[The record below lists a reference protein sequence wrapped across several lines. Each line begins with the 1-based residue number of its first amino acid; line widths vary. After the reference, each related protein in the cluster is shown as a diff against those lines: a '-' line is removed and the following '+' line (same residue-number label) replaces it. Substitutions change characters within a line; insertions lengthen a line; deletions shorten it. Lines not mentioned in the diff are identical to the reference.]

1 MGRKALAMF
10 VLAAGLLAGCDRV
23 SKPLNDWNVKAGA
36 RDRVTKILQRM
47 EDSPGKLDQKALCF
61 WYNGT
66 AVVDPSEQ
74 SLASDSYDRWQVE
87 GGLEKGVNSF
97 ELTEVTV
104 DDTAADTTALVSGTI
119 DGRPFTMR
127 VIKERPIRW
136 EVAPKGKRSLTRRAS
151 SGGSPRATAPRST
164 AESGDAEEARAPR
177 AAAPRTAR
185 PREVGLPDLSSVG
198 AAPLSTEEQGAVAFA
213 VLYLRGGA
221 AAWQKILSSDSPW
234 HALPPAD
241 AMAEIAARV
250 GPPDGT
256 RWQLQHPGPN
266 GEPHDA
272 VFSIEYPSGMTE
284 TLWLQLASEAG
295 TLKLRR
301 VRSLSEPWPLPL
313 RETPQFE
320 RIAAIPGVPTDRRL
334 LWFLALGCAG
344 VASLALRGRR
354 RRLGWAAIALAAVG
368 FACTREKS
376 GGATLGSSEGSD
388 KPASLRALVQLR
400 EALAEGASGDALT
413 PLLAAAPKDG
423 VAGDIARLWRGDR
436 MLRDYRL
443 NEADAILATFPNPAP
458 YPLAELMRARV
469 AVLRGTPDKSLD
481 HYESVRA
488 LGADDDGLRLEA
500 AIAISSGDDEQAGER
515 AFSRLTTMGSREA
528 VPYYV
533 AAENAMAEDRG
544 EEAEQFFKI
553 GWELQPL
560 SRDTLFSSP
569 LLATAC
575 TRKKVYPLLDA
586 ASAAEPKRGGPVP
599 GAQPLPLPEGG
610 QASLVGGLLRVR
622 LDGAEVRVPG
632 GQMLAPVGTL
642 VEAADLFER
651 SERDE
656 QVEQLPVLIDQASV
670 DGAFAQPV
678 LRHRLELAA
687 LGLAEQDRW
696 ADLLTL
702 TDKLPAFKGR
712 LPPRL
717 TRLRAAALARS
728 GRAREAFE
736 LLVRLAQD
744 DRLHGRRDTGTLY
757 QLADALVR
765 EQQYDLALKVLHR
778 ANGISGLSGGMA
790 RERQVS
796 MEKRLAEAHETFET
810 PYFRIRYPRLTGKV
824 YAQQLA
830 VVLEEE
836 RKRLSRWIPV
846 AKPQPVDVDLYPVQ
860 EFLSSYAAE
869 MPVVGIFDGR
879 VRVPFADLHSLHPKL
894 VSILTHELAHALISQ
909 ATGDHAPNWVQ
920 EGLAQH
926 VQMVQDVNNPFPDL
940 EPVGLSLSL
949 AVVEHAL
956 RGFSEQQ
963 FVELSYA
970 EAAWTFHYVEAKHGV
985 AGIHKLLAAY
995 KKGADNEA
1003 ALQSALG
1010 MDTAKLDASLRSWAT
1025 APGLPRLW
1033 PTKLRRYDDEAA
1045 KLAAMTPAEA
1055 PPARVTSGID
1065 RFSATGRQELAMKQW
1080 HATYL
1085 RWAQPLKE
1093 AYTPVQ
1099 KGISSGKW
1107 ERSYEVSCRQ
1117 LAAETG
1123 KVMNDPTLFAAPDT
1137 RIGYPLRQAVLFL
1150 NKLGDACGRSDM
1162 VTAQIYYA
1170 RANTYLEQTAGLLGE
1185 HKLPL

>member
-1 MGRKALAMF
+1 MGRKALAAF
-10 VLAAGLLAGCDRV
+10 VLAAGVLTGCDKV
-23 SKPLNDWNVKAGA
+23 SKPLNDWNTKAGA
-36 RDRVTKILQRM
+36 RDRVTKILQRL
-47 EDSPGKLDQKALCF
+47 EDTPGKLDQKAVCF

-74 SLASDSYDRWQVE
+74 SLAADSYDQWTVE
-87 GGLEKGVNSF
+87 GGLEKGITSF
-97 ELTEVTV
+97 ELTDATV
-104 DDTAADTTALVSGTI
+104 DDAASDPTALVSGTI

-127 VIKERPIRW
+127 VMKGRPIRW
-136 EVAPKGKRSLTRRAS
+136 DLAPKGKRSLTRRAASGS
-151 SGGSPRATAPRST
+151 SSRPTEPSST
-164 AESGDAEEARAPR
+164 AESESPGQSPAPR
-177 AAAPRTAR
+177 AAAPRSA
-185 PREVGLPDLSSVG
+185 PKREVGLPDLSSVG

-221 AAWQKILSSDSPW
+221 AAWQKMLASDSPW
-234 HALPPAD
+234 HALPLAD

-256 RWQLQHPGPN
+256 RWQLQHPGPS
-266 GEPHDA
+266 GEPHEA

-301 VRSLSEPWPLPL
+301 VRSLSEPWPLPAG
-313 RETPQFE
+313 ETPQFE
-320 RIAAIPGVPTDRRL
+320 RIAAIPGVPVDRRL
-334 LWFLALGCAG
+334 GWFVAFACAG
-344 VASLALRGRR
+344 AAVLAARGRR
-354 RRLGWAAIALAAVG
+354 RRLGWSVIALAAVG
-368 FACTREKS
+368 FACTREKN
-376 GGATLGSSEGSD
+376 GGTIVPSNQGGEQ
-388 KPASLRALVQLR
+388 PALRALVPLR

-413 PLLAAAPKDG
+413 PLLAAAPKQG
-423 VAGDIARLWRGDR
+423 AAGDVARLWRADR

-443 NEADAILATFPNPAP
+443 NEADAILAAFPNPAP

-469 AVLRGTPDKSLD
+469 AVLHGTPDKSLD
-481 HYESVRA
+481 HYEMVRA

-500 AIAISSGDDEQAGER
+500 ALAISAGDDEQASER
-515 AFSRLTTMGSREA
+515 AFGRLTTMGSREA

-533 AAENAMAEDRG
+533 EAENAMAEDRG
-544 EEAEQFFKI
+544 EEAEQLFKI

-575 TRKKVYPLLDA
+575 TRKNVYPLLDA
-586 ASAAEPKRGGPVP
+586 ASAAEPRRGGPVP
-599 GAQPLPLPEGG
+599 GAQPLPLPEGA
-610 QASLVGGLLRVR
+610 QASLVGQLLRIR

-632 GQMLAPVGTL
+632 GQMLAPVGTE
-642 VEAADLFER
+642 VAAADLFER

-656 QVEQLPVLIDQASV
+656 QVEQLPVLIDQANV

-702 TDKLPAFKGR
+702 TDKLPAFTGR

-728 GRAREAFE
+728 GRAHEAFE

-744 DRLHGRRDTGTLY
+744 DKLHGRRDTGTLY

-765 EQQYDLALKVLHR
+765 EQQFDLALKVLHR
-778 ANGISGLSGGMA
+778 ANSISGLSGGDA
-790 RERQVS
+790 RERQVR
-796 MEKRLAEAHETFET
+796 MEKKLAEAHETFET
-810 PYFRIRYPRLTGKV
+810 SYFRIRYPRLTGKV

-846 AKPQPVDVDLYPVQ
+846 AKPQPIDVDLYPVQ
-860 EFLSSYAAE
+860 EFLNSYAAE

-894 VSILTHELAHALISQ
+894 VAILTHELAHALISQ

-926 VQMVQDVNNPFPDL
+926 VQMVQDDVNNPFPDL
-940 EPVGLSLSL
+940 EPAGLSLSL

-956 RGFSEQQ
+956 RGFSEPQ

-970 EAAWTFHYVEAKHGV
+970 EAAWTFHYVEAKHGTD
-985 AGIHKLLAAY
+985 GIHRLLAAY
-995 KKGADNEA
+995 KKGGSNEA

-1045 KLAAMTPAEA
+1045 KLAAMTPSEA
-1055 PPARVTSGID
+1055 PPARVMTGID
-1065 RFSATGRQELAMKQW
+1065 RFSVTGRQELAMKQW
-1080 HATYL
+1080 HANYL

-1099 KGISSGKW
+1099 KGISSGNW
-1107 ERSYEVSCRQ
+1107 QRSYEASCRQ
-1117 LAAETG
+1117 LAVETA

-1150 NKLGDACGRSDM
+1150 NKLGDACGRSDL
-1162 VTAQIYYA
+1162 VTSQIYYA